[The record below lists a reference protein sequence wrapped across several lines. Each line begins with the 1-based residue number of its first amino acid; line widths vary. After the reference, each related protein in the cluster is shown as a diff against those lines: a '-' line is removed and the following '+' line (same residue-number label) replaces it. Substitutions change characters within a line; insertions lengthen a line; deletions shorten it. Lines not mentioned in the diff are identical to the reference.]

1 MLYLFL
7 QMGFILVL
15 AALLFFGLGYWYA
28 YGILGSKRNSSVA
41 AKERK
46 FHQSSQEDESLDEMK
61 DS

>member
-1 MLYLFL
+1 
-7 QMGFILVL
+7 MGFILVL

-28 YGILGSKRNSSVA
+28 YGLLGNKRNSSVA

-61 DS
+61 ES